1 MVGVAAMLVV
11 GLVGIAMVQ
20 RLAET
25 HAVEE
30 ARSLTRLDVVKV
42 QKRLTAAMVDPSPS
56 ERGYNALDA
65 LVRQIVQP
73 NPDGPVVR
81 VKIWRVEGWTGEVIY
96 SDVPGLVGL
105 REPLED
111 EQVHAL
117 RTGAATGELSE
128 LDGGEHRYERGLG
141 ALTEVYTRIST
152 PGGTPLLFETYQR
165 SSVISSASREIAGT
179 FTPVLILTLV
189 VAVGLEFL
197 FASVLIRRFRRA
209 QREREALMVAVVQAT
224 ARERR
229 IIAGDLHDGPVQQ
242 MSGFSLELAA
252 EAERASDEQ
261 LRASLRRAAHL
272 LRTSVRALRV
282 AIMGIYPPDLEQLGL
297 ERALEGLLARLPAE
311 QPSGHLSYE
320 LDRPLDDH
328 ASELLYRSSQEAI
341 RNVEK
346 HADASHVWIRVQRQ
360 NGTIRLSVRDDG
372 KGGAAITRQHEGA
385 NHVGLAVLADIIKDA
400 GGNLQ
405 LTSND
410 AGTTVQVDLPA

>member
-1 MVGVAAMLVV
+1 
-11 GLVGIAMVQ
+11 
-20 RLAET
+20 
-25 HAVEE
+25 
-30 ARSLTRLDVVKV
+30 
-42 QKRLTAAMVDPSPS
+42 
-56 ERGYNALDA
+56 
-65 LVRQIVQP
+65 
-73 NPDGPVVR
+73 
-81 VKIWRVEGWTGEVIY
+81 
-96 SDVPGLVGL
+96 
-105 REPLED
+105 
-111 EQVHAL
+111 
-117 RTGAATGELSE
+117 
-128 LDGGEHRYERGLG
+128 
-141 ALTEVYTRIST
+141 
-152 PGGTPLLFETYQR
+152 
-165 SSVISSASREIAGT
+165 
-179 FTPVLILTLV
+179 
-189 VAVGLEFL
+189 
-197 FASVLIRRFRRA
+197 
-209 QREREALMVAVVQAT
+209 
-224 ARERR
+224 
-229 IIAGDLHDGPVQQ
+229 
-242 MSGFSLELAA
+242 LELAA